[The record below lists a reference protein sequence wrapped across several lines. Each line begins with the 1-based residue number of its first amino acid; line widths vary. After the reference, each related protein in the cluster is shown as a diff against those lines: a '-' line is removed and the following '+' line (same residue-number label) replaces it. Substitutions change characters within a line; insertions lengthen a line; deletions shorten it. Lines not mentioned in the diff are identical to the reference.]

1 MVKVLSTL
9 ALKGVLERLRPANAE
24 LHFDATQAWLPRLRA
39 GEQADLVILT
49 GEAIDALRAE
59 GFVSSSIRLG
69 SSGVGMAV
77 RAGAPHPDISTLE
90 SFKAALVSASS
101 VAHSKVGASGLYF
114 AELIQRLGMELRQ
127 RVIVEKG
134 PVGLAVA
141 RGEAEIGIQQIC
153 ELLPVPG
160 IDLVGPLPAEIQ
172 QVTAF
177 SAGVH
182 ARAVDPGGAR
192 RLLDALLSP
201 QGRAAMKAGGI
212 DA

>member
-1 MVKVLSTL
+1 
-9 ALKGVLERLRPANAE
+9 
-24 LHFDATQAWLPRLRA
+24 
-39 GEQADLVILT
+39 
-49 GEAIDALRAE
+49 
-59 GFVSSSIRLG
+59 
-69 SSGVGMAV
+69 MAV

-114 AELIQRLGMELRQ
+114 AELIQRLGMELKQ

-177 SAGVH
+177 AAGVH